1 MNNPSCGMGGRT
13 AVAMGANVV
22 VVGRNQERGEAVV
35 EEIEAKKGAYDSAAR
50 RGLWEISEELT
61 GLKVAA

>member
-1 MNNPSCGMGGRT
+1 
-13 AVAMGANVV
+13 MGANVV